1 MDANSNE
8 RRNVF
13 DPTTADMLST
23 MEQRVKESHLPAP
36 IKSRV
41 ARERNRLKQRR
52 INQVALDLP
61 EGLKPQLFQIAEKE
75 GIPVSQVA
83 AALLIVSLK
92 KMKDGEL
99 SFWGFKKPSRCAK
112 FEFVLDFEKWRN
124 QFE

>member
-1 MDANSNE
+1 MDAISNE

-13 DPTTADMLST
+13 DPTTADMLTT
-23 MEQRVKESHLPAP
+23 MEQRVKESHMPAP

-61 EGLKPQLFQIAEKE
+61 EGLKPELFRIAEHEK
-75 GIPVSQVA
+75 IPVSQVVA
-83 AALLIVSLK
+83 AFVIFSLK
-92 KMKDGEL
+92 KFKDGEL
-99 SFWGFKKPSRCAK
+99 SFWNYKKPSRCAK

>member
-1 MDANSNE
+1 MVANSNE

-99 SFWGFKKPSRCAK
+99 SFWSFKKPSRCAK